1 MPNPFSIDTGPARI
15 LVRVRGQAALTG
27 SKARLSL
34 AGRSVSLEPLCPN
47 EHRSKAI
54 GLASSHHWYVAE
66 LDGPADSPGELW
78 TLAHEALGSKQLAAA
93 GGNGFAEPDMPQTWQ
108 YENRVTVKPGTLGA
122 APGETCEYN
131 PQDAAFPE
139 GPTPFAWHLADGY
152 SQLKSAREAARASG
166 KTVRIGILDTGI
178 DLEHRAMPANL
189 RLDIAR
195 NFVRDG
201 RDPNDVRD
209 PYERGLFNNPGHGTG
224 TIGLLAGRR
233 FRPSEAGVEFDDA
246 IGGAPDAEIIPLRIA
261 TSVILFKTSAVAEA
275 LDYLIAPGGK
285 ATLRADVV
293 SMSMG
298 GLASH
303 AWADVVNRAYEAG
316 IVIVTAAGNNYPGTP
331 QFIVYPAR
339 FGRVIAACGVMANG
353 QPYIREH
360 VPAFRMAGNYGPP
373 SKMTTALA
381 AYTPNTP
388 WAEINC
394 ENIVDMDGAGTSSA
408 TPQIAAAAALWL
420 QKHKG
425 SLKYNAPWKIVEAVR
440 HALFSSAQQPSDDL
454 ATYLGR
460 GILHARAA
468 LDQKAPANPKQTPA
482 DSAAFELLRG
492 LFGLPAAPSPREAM
506 LELELTQLIQTDA
519 ALSASLGDTDTPG
532 RALDDAQRRSLIDQ
546 VVSGM
551 AASPL
556 LKAALKNAYPA
567 KYRTESATKAA
578 AHARAAGK
586 TQPRRT
592 ELPMPTRRLLRGYA
606 FDPQLSTELESVE
619 INEIVYDIPWE
630 KKLAPG
636 PCGDYLEVIDY
647 DPASRAFYE
656 PVDLN
661 APELLAT
668 DGHAPSEGNPQ
679 FHQQMVYAVIMTTIG
694 RFERA
699 LGRRVQWS
707 PRIHGHDDRTYV
719 GQLRVYPHALR
730 QQNAYYDPQRKALL
744 FGYFPAVDVEPGR
757 VYPGGMVFTCLSQD
771 IVAHESTHAILD
783 GMHRALLHPSN
794 PDTLAFHEA
803 FADLVAL
810 FQHFHLPGALRH
822 QIAKARGD
830 LRARNLLA
838 ELAVQFGQATGR
850 YGALRSAI
858 GRIDPE
864 TKAWTPVA
872 PDPSALMRTREPHA
886 RGAILVAAVFE
897 AFLKIYERRIA
908 DLLRIAT
915 AGSGVLPA
923 GALHPDLVARLSDE
937 AAMSAGHM
945 LTMCVRALD
954 YCPPVDLTFGDY
966 LRALITADVQ
976 IVPEDRLGYRTAVVE
991 AFRAWGIYPKGL
1003 RALAVDSL
1011 LWDRPRPALQK
1022 LLRPQLK
1029 ALQPYASS
1037 YTYLH
1042 SRDKPDPRRE
1052 TFGKLSE
1059 WRAVLH
1065 DRISDFLISL
1075 DAADRQA
1082 LVEDMGIDLDPG
1094 YASFELRSLQFTR
1107 KVSPDGNEVPQAL
1120 LSFIQERSETA
1131 DGGSEAFTFRGG
1143 CTVIVDLLSGEIDY
1157 VIRKNVRSGSRL
1169 AAEKEFH
1176 LESRASLAGM
1186 YLGAAND
1193 ADPSRQLALLHGM
1206 DPEIDHGQG

>member
-1 MPNPFSIDTGPARI
+1 MPNPFASDTGPARI
-15 LVRVRGQAALTG
+15 LVRVRAQAALTG
-27 SKARLSL
+27 AKARLSL
-34 AGRSVSLEPLCPN
+34 GGRAVSLEPLCPN

-54 GLASSHHWYVAE
+54 GLVPTHHWYAAE
-66 LDGPADSPGELW
+66 LDAPAASAGELW
-78 TLAHEALGSKQLAAA
+78 SLAHEALGSAQLAAA
-93 GGNGFAEPDMPQTWQ
+93 GGDGFAEPDLPQTWD

-122 APGETCEYN
+122 APGETCEFN
-131 PQDAAFPE
+131 AQDPEFPE
-139 GPTPFAWHLADGY
+139 GPTPFAWHLAEGY
-152 SQLKSAREAARASG
+152 SQLKAAREAARAPG
-166 KTVRIGILDTGI
+166 KTVRIGILDTGF
-178 DLEHRAMPANL
+178 DPYHQAMPAKL
-189 RLDIAR
+189 RLDLAR

-201 RDPNDVRD
+201 RDPNDARD
-209 PYERGLFNNPGHGTG
+209 PFERGLFNNPGHGTG
-224 TIGLLAGRR
+224 TIGLLAGKR
-233 FRPSEAGVEFDDA
+233 FRPSLAGVDFDDA

-275 LDYLIAPGGK
+275 LDYLIAPGGN
-285 ATLRADVV
+285 AALRADVV

-298 GLASH
+298 GLASR

-316 IVIVTAAGNNYPGTP
+316 ITIVTAAGNNYPGTP

-373 SKMTTALA
+373 SKMATALS

-394 ENIVDMDGAGTSSA
+394 ENLVDMDGAGTSSA

-425 SLKYNAPWKIVEAVR
+425 SLRYDAPWKNVEAVR
-440 HALFSSAQQPSDDL
+440 HALFSRAQQPGGELS
-454 ATYLGR
+454 TYLGR
-460 GILHARAA
+460 GILRARAA
-468 LDQKAPANPKQTPA
+468 LDEKPLANPKQTPA
-482 DSAAFELLRG
+482 DSATFALIRG

-519 ALSASLGDTDTPG
+519 ALSGALGDTDAPG
-532 RALDDAQRRSLIDQ
+532 RVLDDAQRRGLIDRI
-546 VVSGM
+546 VSGM
-551 AASPL
+551 PASPSL
-556 LKAALKNAYPA
+556 EAALKNAYPA
-567 KYRTESATKAA
+567 KYRPVSAAKPAA
-578 AHARAAGK
+578 QARAAGR
-586 TQPRRT
+586 TPPRHAELSTPRRR
-592 ELPMPTRRLLRGYA
+592 PLRGYA
-606 FDPQLSTELESVE
+606 FDPQLSTELASVD

-630 KKLAPG
+630 RKLDPG
-636 PCGDYLEVIDY
+636 PRGDYLEVIDY

-668 DGHAPSEGNPQ
+668 DGHPPSEGNPQ

-699 LGRRVQWS
+699 LGRRVQWA
-707 PRIHGHDDRTYV
+707 PREHGHGGSPYV

-771 IVAHESTHAILD
+771 IVAHEATHAILD
-783 GMHRALLHPSN
+783 GMHRSLLFPSN

-858 GRIDPE
+858 GRIHPD
-864 TKAWTPVA
+864 TKAWTPID
-872 PDPSALMRTREPHA
+872 PDPTVLARTLEPHA

-897 AFLKIYERRIA
+897 AFLKIYERRSA

-923 GALHPDLVARLSDE
+923 GALHPDLVSRLSDE

-966 LRALITADVQ
+966 LRALVTADVQ
-976 IVPEDRLGYRTAVVE
+976 LVPEDRLGYRTAVVE

-1003 RALAVDSL
+1003 RALAVDTL
-1011 LWDRPRPALQK
+1011 VWDRPRPAIQK

-1037 YTYLH
+1037 YTYLNG
-1042 SRDKPDPRRE
+1042 RDKVDPRRE
-1052 TFGKLSE
+1052 IFEKLGE

-1065 DRISDFLISL
+1065 ERITEFLTSL
-1075 DAADRQA
+1075 DADDRQA
-1082 LVEDMGIDLDPG
+1082 LAEDMGIDLDPG
-1094 YASFELRSLQFTR
+1094 YASFELRALQFTR

-1120 LSFIQERSETA
+1120 LSFVQERSE
-1131 DGGSEAFTFRGG
+1131 DGDGASGAFAFRGG

-1157 VIRKNVRSGSRL
+1157 VIRKNVRSSSRL
-1169 AAEKEFH
+1169 AAEREFH
-1176 LESRASLAGM
+1176 VRSRAGLVGM
-1186 YLGAAND
+1186 YLGAAN
-1193 ADPSRQLALLHGM
+1193 ASDPSRQLALLHGV
-1206 DPEIDHGQG
+1206 DPELDHG